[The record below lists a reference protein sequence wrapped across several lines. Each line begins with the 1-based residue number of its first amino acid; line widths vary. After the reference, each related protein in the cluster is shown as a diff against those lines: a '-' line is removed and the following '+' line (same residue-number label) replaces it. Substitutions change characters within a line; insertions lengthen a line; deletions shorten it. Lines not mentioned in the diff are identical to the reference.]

1 MSSVKKPRGG
11 WIAPA
16 IFVAA
21 FLAGAGIVYVAIAG
35 MASGASLGDGAA
47 VIDARVTDTRVVQYR
62 RRGDSYEVRYAFDVG
77 GQTYTYKDPT
87 ERTDLWAPLTR
98 EAWEAARTNGTTP
111 VRYLPS
117 DPLTNRAVHHAGD
130 PTEGN
135 IIGLVVGLILMLPA
149 TLWIVG
155 RIRRRRGPML
165 PGSTPAPS
173 APS

>member
-87 ERTDLWAPLTR
+87 ERTDLWAPPH
-98 EAWEAARTNGTTP
+98 ARGVGSGAYERHDAGEVPAERSLNQP
-111 VRYLPS
+111 R
-117 DPLTNRAVHHAGD
+117 RAPRGRSHGGQHHWPRRRPHLDAAGD
-130 PTEGN
+130 
-135 IIGLVVGLILMLPA
+135 VVD
-149 TLWIVG
+149 
-155 RIRRRRGPML
+155 RRPD
-165 PGSTPAPS
+165 
-173 APS
+173 